1 VDKRQIHNFAGWDQ
15 RVWDIR
21 LLGCFYAF
29 VDSDLWVWCQMKI
42 FQEPDTLA
50 IWTLRGL
57 AQISRG
63 AVASGSCSDCFCC
76 NMLQPWS
83 AVVQIHLLQY
93 SSNFCWWDFV
103 PAPYRFP
110 TLSHG
115 IPPWFPFFHAGL
127 FVALEV
133 ADQVKPARRQGLLGH
148 LRWRL
153 RIRDGHGAIWI
164 ANLGKY
170 PLVM

>member
-1 VDKRQIHNFAGWDQ
+1 MDKRQIHNFAGWDQ

-103 PAPYRFP
+103 PAPYRFRHFP
-110 TLSHG
+110 MGFLHG
-115 IPPWFPFFHAGL
+115 FRFFT
-127 FVALEV
+127 
-133 ADQVKPARRQGLLGH
+133 PASS
-148 LRWRL
+148 LRWKL
-153 RIRDGHGAIWI
+153 PTKWSQPEGKDFSATCDGDSEFEM
-164 ANLGKY
+164 
-170 PLVM
+170 VMELFELQI